1 MCSILLLSDATFGNW
16 PNLSAKESSCNYAFP
31 DNLLLFT
38 WNLGK
43 GRKKC
48 FIFASSPCLSATS
61 TGFLQG
67 LDNTNGGVCRTKSMK
82 LVLRVGQ
89 SKSFAFTCLC
99 RHMCGWNE
107 RTHKHINIH
116 VVIWQIE
123 PAVYFRLLHIESN
136 NIISRLELLSG
147 HIILWSSIYSLEER
161 FLSWIIPNP

>member
-1 MCSILLLSDATFGNW
+1 MCDYLLFITSQLVLCVAFCCTSDATFGNW
-16 PNLSAKESSCNYAFP
+16 PNLSAKESSRNYAFP
-31 DNLLLFT
+31 DNRLWLT
-38 WNLGK
+38 RNLGK

-48 FIFASSPCLSATS
+48 FIFASSLCLSATS

-99 RHMCGWNE
+99 RRMCGWHE
-107 RTHKHINIH
+107 HTHKHIHTH

-123 PAVYFRLLHIESN
+123 PAVYFRSYLKQ
-136 NIISRLELLSG
+136 
-147 HIILWSSIYSLEER
+147 
-161 FLSWIIPNP
+161 